1 MEALSQVWR
10 NFCVS
15 DTYEPG
21 SPAKVLTVAAGLEE
35 NIFQTTSYFE
45 CDGLEEIGGH
55 KIKCTA
61 YQKGGH
67 GELTVEES
75 LIVSCNDAMMHMA
88 AMEGK
93 AIFKKYQDMFNL
105 GEQDRHR
112 SSRGSQRR
120 LPGLPGEQHGRNQ
133 PGHQRIRTEF

>member
-45 CDGLEEIGGH
+45 CDGRRSAD
-55 KIKCTA
+55 IKSSA
-61 YQKGGH
+61 PPIRK
-67 GELTVEES
+67 
-75 LIVSCNDAMMHMA
+75 A
-88 AMEGK
+88 AT
-93 AIFKKYQDMFNL
+93 
-105 GEQDRHR
+105 
-112 SSRGSQRR
+112 GS
-120 LPGLPGEQHGRNQ
+120 
-133 PGHQRIRTEF
+133 